1 MSILPLGLSLSLA
14 VFNPGTVPNPQIPT
28 QVQRMAQ
35 SVKAS
40 SPQLIAKA
48 MDPKTGLPV
57 VEGKQWDRQGPWFQ
71 PVVVQD
77 SGGSYL
83 AVLDKQKQGSVK
95 LPQLT
100 TVDKFGVFSSWSS
113 DGIRLVGNGQYQ
125 FCIMVL
131 CGTNYP
137 RVSVEG
143 LEVKVGDQVFYPRRG
158 KDKFLVDEEL
168 AQALRTATPG
178 KVFFRVHL
186 TPGVSLT
193 EVPNEATVKAWS
205 KIFQEPIATDPGS
218 APIGG
223 ANLPTAKTV
232 AVEPFPTLPKD
243 SPSNY
248 VVTDSKTGLP
258 LVNGA
263 TWRTRRH
270 IAWST
275 PVTVRDEF
283 DGEYKAVFHKDGG
296 FTTSWSRDFVDVF
309 AKTQIAT
316 AMSFSSVPSLHITV
330 GGRTLNLYGK
340 NNRFY
345 LNKMATDFLREAGE
359 KVLTEKPT
367 ISYYTSGGNKRSYE
381 IDIPTV
387 KTWPTLYQ

>member
-1 MSILPLGLSLSLA
+1 MSIFPLGLSLSLA
-14 VFNPGTVPNPQIPT
+14 VFNPGTVPTHQIST
-28 QVQRMAQ
+28 QVQPTMN
-35 SVKAS
+35 SVKVS
-40 SPQLIAKA
+40 SPQVIAKV

-57 VEGKQWDRQGPWFQ
+57 VEGKQWDRQGPWYQ

-77 SGGSYL
+77 SAGSYV

-100 TVDKFGVFSSWSS
+100 TVDKFGVFSSWSA

-137 RVSVEG
+137 RVSVEDF
-143 LEVKVGDQVFYPRRG
+143 EVKVGDRVFHPQRG

-178 KVFFRVHL
+178 KVLFRVHL
-186 TPGVSLT
+186 TPGISIT
-193 EVPNEATVKAWS
+193 EVPNEATVKTWP
-205 KIFQEPIATDPGS
+205 KIFQEPIAIDSGS

-232 AVEPFPTLPKD
+232 AVDPFPKLPEDAPPK
-243 SPSNY
+243 Y

-270 IAWST
+270 VAWST
-275 PVTVRDEF
+275 PVMVRDEF

-367 ISYYTSGGNKRSYE
+367 ISYYVGDGNKRTYE

>member
-1 MSILPLGLSLSLA
+1 MSIFPLGLSLSLA
-14 VFNPGTVPNPQIPT
+14 VFNPGTVPTHQIST
-28 QVQRMAQ
+28 QVQPTMN

-40 SPQLIAKA
+40 SPQIIAKV

-57 VEGKQWDRQGPWFQ
+57 VEGKQWDRQGPWYQ

-77 SGGSYL
+77 SAGSYV

-100 TVDKFGVFSSWSS
+100 TVDKFGVFSSWSA

-137 RVSVEG
+137 RVSVEDF
-143 LEVKVGDQVFYPRRG
+143 EVKVGDQVFHPRRG

-178 KVFFRVHL
+178 KVLFRVHL
-186 TPGVSLT
+186 TPGISIT
-193 EVPNEATVKAWS
+193 EVPNEATVKTWP
-205 KIFQEPIATDPGS
+205 KIFQEPIAIDSGS

-223 ANLPTAKTV
+223 ANLPTAKTI
-232 AVEPFPTLPKD
+232 AVDPFPKLPEDAPPK
-243 SPSNY
+243 Y

-270 IAWST
+270 VAWST
-275 PVTVRDEF
+275 PVMVRDEF

-367 ISYYTSGGNKRSYE
+367 ISYYVGDGNKRTYE

>member
-1 MSILPLGLSLSLA
+1 MSIFPLGLSLSLA
-14 VFNPGTVPNPQIPT
+14 VFNPGTVPTHQIST
-28 QVQRMAQ
+28 QVQRMANP
-35 SVKAS
+35 VKAS
-40 SPQLIAKA
+40 SPQFIAKA

-57 VEGKQWDRQGPWFQ
+57 VEGKQWDRQGPWYQ

-77 SGGSYL
+77 STGSYL

-100 TVDKFGVFSSWSS
+100 TVDKFGVFSSWSA

-137 RVSVEG
+137 RVSVEDF
-143 LEVKVGDQVFYPRRG
+143 EVKVGDQVFHPQRG

-178 KVFFRVHL
+178 EVLFRVHL
-186 TPGVSLT
+186 TAGVSLT
-193 EVPNEATVKAWS
+193 EVPNEATVKTWP
-205 KIFQEPIATDPGS
+205 KIFQEPIAMDSGS

-223 ANLPTAKTV
+223 ANLPTAKNV
-232 AVEPFPTLPKD
+232 AVDPFPKLPED
-243 SPSNY
+243 APSKY

-270 IAWST
+270 VAWST
-275 PVTVRDEF
+275 PVMVRDEF

-367 ISYYTSGGNKRSYE
+367 ISYYVGDGNKRTYE

>member
-1 MSILPLGLSLSLA
+1 MSIFPLGLSLSLA
-14 VFNPGTVPNPQIPT
+14 VFNPGTVLTHQIST
-28 QVQRMAQ
+28 QVQPTMN

-40 SPQLIAKA
+40 SPQFIAKV

-57 VEGKQWDRQGPWFQ
+57 VEGKQWDKQGPWYQ

-77 SGGSYL
+77 SAGSYL

-100 TVDKFGVFSSWSS
+100 TIDKFGVFSSWSS

-137 RVSVEG
+137 RVSVEDF
-143 LEVKVGDQVFYPRRG
+143 EVKVGDQVFHPQRG

-178 KVFFRVHL
+178 KVLFRVHL
-186 TPGVSLT
+186 TAGVSLT
-193 EVPNEATVKAWS
+193 EVPNEATVKTWP
-205 KIFQEPIATDPGS
+205 KIFQEPIAMDSGS

-223 ANLPTAKTV
+223 ANLPTAKNI
-232 AVEPFPTLPKD
+232 AVDPFPKLPED
-243 SPSNY
+243 APSKY

-270 IAWST
+270 VAWST
-275 PVTVRDEF
+275 PVMVRDEF

-367 ISYYTSGGNKRSYE
+367 ISYYVGDGNKRTYE